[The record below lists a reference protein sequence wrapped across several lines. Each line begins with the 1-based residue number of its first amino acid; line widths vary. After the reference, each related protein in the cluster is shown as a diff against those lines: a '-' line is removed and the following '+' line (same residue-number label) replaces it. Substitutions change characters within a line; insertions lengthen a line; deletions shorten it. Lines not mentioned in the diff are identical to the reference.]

1 MNPHT
6 HAMPTHCPT
15 CAHEL
20 VITRLECPSCGTDI
34 GGAYQL
40 DRLAHL
46 PEPHASLI
54 ELFLRTRGNM
64 KEMERDLGLSYPT
77 VRARLEEALNAAG
90 LERPEARRTTDDAR
104 RRART
109 EILDQ
114 LERGEITAGDAATRL
129 RQVKTRR
136 S

>member
-1 MNPHT
+1 
-6 HAMPTHCPT
+6 
-15 CAHEL
+15 
-20 VITRLECPSCGTDI
+20 
-34 GGAYQL
+34 
-40 DRLAHL
+40 
-46 PEPHASLI
+46 
-54 ELFLRTRGNM
+54 
-64 KEMERDLGLSYPT
+64 MERDLGLSYPT